1 MNTLTVVGCQFGDE
15 GKGKVIDFLS
25 ENYDITVRFNGGEN
39 AGHTVVVD
47 GNTIKF
53 HLVPAGF
60 LRSRT
65 SVIANGVVV
74 NLRRLVE
81 EIEFLSKYR
90 GKFDLR
96 ISHLAHIVTDL
107 HLKRD
112 KYLEELRG
120 KGAIGTTLKGIG
132 PAYES
137 KYGRY
142 GMRIVDLFDPK
153 VVEDKLEFLSK
164 IYGMNYEK
172 SYINSLL
179 SDFSKVSKYVADTR
193 IYLKEEIEKGSGV
206 LFETANGTFID
217 VDYGTYPYVTSSHTT
232 SPGVTV
238 GTGLPPK
245 YFSKFLGVAKAYT
258 TRVGEGIFPTELT
271 GPIAEHLRKIGN
283 EYGSTTGR
291 PRRVGYLDIPMLRAA
306 VDINALDYIALTK
319 VDVLGKLKEIKAAV
333 SYEVNGSEVYKFD
346 PSNPPERVNYEVFEP
361 WAENS
366 ANLEKYVEFVES
378 QLKVPIVFV
387 GNGEKRDSM
396 ISRGEISA

>member
-81 EIEFLSKYR
+81 EIEFLSNYR

-346 PSNPPERVNYEVFEP
+346 PSNPPER
-361 WAENS
+361 
-366 ANLEKYVEFVES
+366 
-378 QLKVPIVFV
+378 
-387 GNGEKRDSM
+387 
-396 ISRGEISA
+396 